1 MNRVLGVC
9 FLAKRPQHARSGKNS
24 IELLRHC
31 RHRAKKRGRFV
42 GIQPHLRFSGYRGT
56 MPPKPDINR
65 TQVRKLYQS
74 TNMVPEQ
81 LPKAGFNYSYD
92 LEARPDGKKAS
103 RLGDFD

>member
-31 RHRAKKRGRFV
+31 RHRAKKHGRFV
-42 GIQPHLRFSGYRGT
+42 GIEPHLRFSGYRGT
-56 MPPKPDINR
+56 MTPKPDISR

-74 TNMVPEQ
+74 TNMVPKQ
-81 LPKAGFNYSYD
+81 LPEAGFNYSYD
-92 LEARPDGKKAS
+92 LEATPMEKRISIRG
-103 RLGDFD
+103 FD